1 MDNEKLSAEIETL
14 VSKLKE
20 TDFPSPLQSYIVSL
34 AMNIEKQVD
43 TLASFVPF
51 NIELH
56 IY

>member
-1 MDNEKLSAEIETL
+1 MDNEKLSAEMETL

-20 TDFPSPLQSYIVSL
+20 TDFPSALQSYIVSL

>member
-1 MDNEKLSAEIETL
+1 MDNEKLSAEMETL